1 MPEGGAERG
10 VLSGDSH
17 LIAEW
22 NDRLDGPVTVT
33 LIRSGGP
40 GDGPFL
46 EFCEKFRKPAP
57 RVVFLPLTSKEAGP
71 AIEVRPGLRY
81 RAIPEGPEL
90 GPFLEALA
98 GGPKAAPG
106 GPMGAPVTLTLYIAD
121 RCPFCPA
128 AVRSLLPFTGEG
140 GPAALTIVDAG
151 RFPDDA
157 AADGIRSVPTLV
169 FRDPAGGDRL
179 RWTGALDPQ
188 EILSAVASRDSR
200 GLGAESMVGMIEA
213 GDAAGLAA
221 LMMKKEAI
229 FPAFLNLLT
238 HEKWPTRLGAMVVA
252 ETLAEE
258 RPELGASLVEP
269 LWRMFPDAEET
280 VQGDIL
286 YLIGLVGDPGTLDRL
301 ASVAE
306 GPYPAQ
312 VKEAA
317 REAAAG
323 IQSGRPAGGGTFPP
337 DPRRS
342 A

>member
-1 MPEGGAERG
+1 MTE
-10 VLSGDSH
+10 DSH

-22 NDRLDGPVTVT
+22 NDRLAGPVTAT

-46 EFCEKFRKPAP
+46 EFCEKFRRCAP
-57 RVVFLPLTSKEAGP
+57 RVVFLQLTSPEAGP

-98 GGPKAAPG
+98 GDKTAEALPLAASG
-106 GPMGAPVTLTLYIAD
+106 QAEYLPVSLRLYIAD

-140 GPAALTIVDAG
+140 GEVAVTIVDAV

-157 AADGIRSVPTLV
+157 AADGIRSVPALI
-169 FRDPAGGDRL
+169 FRDPAGGDRFC
-179 RWTGALDPQ
+179 WSGALNLP
-188 EILSAVASRDSR
+188 EILSVLATRDPA

-221 LMMKKEAI
+221 LMLKREAI
-229 FPAFLNLLT
+229 FPAFLDLLT

-269 LWRMFPDAEET
+269 LWRVFPDADET
-280 VQGDIL
+280 IQGDIL
-286 YLIGLVGDPGTLDRL
+286 YLIGLVGDPGSLGRL
-301 ASVAE
+301 VSVAE
-306 GPYPAQ
+306 GSFPAR

-317 REAAAG
+317 REAAAE
-323 IQSGRPAGGGTFPP
+323 IQSGHGMPRAGEGALQPTQ
-337 DPRRS
+337 RRN